1 MTFLRRTLQNHPQ
14 IKRAIKSV
22 AKSAGLFRD
31 SPANDFYRELA
42 EVKTRGDDAFS
53 TLFYGYD
60 GDHLIN
66 KWNHFLPIYSRLFAP
81 YRNGM
86 PDGRPLRFLEIGVY
100 EGGSLDLW
108 RRFFGES
115 AILYG
120 IDVDPR
126 CAVFDGRAAQV
137 RIGSQAD
144 PAFLRSVVA
153 EMGGVD
159 IVLDDGSHVAS
170 HQRVSFETL
179 FPLLAED
186 GLYVAEDL
194 HTSYWRDYE
203 GGYRRKGHV
212 PGDDQGVHRRHARL
226 VSRPRRA
233 GDRARHRRDPRLR
246 QHRRLREGRR
256 RAAVPHHHRHA
267 AAGDRPGALSAS
279 PNEKSP
285 RIRWD
290 ARALIRHVERLTSP

>member
-1 MTFLRRTLQNHPQ
+1 MTFLGRTLRNHPR

-31 SPANDFYRELA
+31 SPANDYYRDLA
-42 EVKTRGDDAFS
+42 EVSARGDDAFS
-53 TLFYGYD
+53 QLFYGYD

-81 YRNGM
+81 YRDGM
-86 PDGRPLRFLEIGVY
+86 RNGRPLRFLEIGVY

-108 RRFFGES
+108 RRFFGPS

-144 PAFLRSVVA
+144 PAFLRSVVE

-159 IVLDDGSHVAS
+159 IILDDGSHVAS
-170 HQRVSFETL
+170 HQRVSFKTL
-179 FPLLAED
+179 FPLMAED

-203 GGYRRKGHV
+203 GGYRRRGTFLEMTKAFIDDMHAWYHDRGASEIGRGIGAIHIYDSIVAFEKG
-212 PGDDQGVHRRHARL
+212 GGE
-226 VSRPRRA
+226 RPFHTTIGTPQRA
-233 GDRARHRRDPRLR
+233 IDRVR
-246 QHRRLREGRR
+246 
-256 RAAVPHHHRHA
+256 
-267 AAGDRPGALSAS
+267 
-279 PNEKSP
+279 
-285 RIRWD
+285 
-290 ARALIRHVERLTSP
+290 

>member
-31 SPANDFYRELA
+31 SPANDFYRDLA
-42 EVKTRGDDAFS
+42 EVKTGGHDAFS

-66 KWNHFLPIYSRLFAP
+66 KWNHFLPIYSLLFAP

-203 GGYRRKGHV
+203 GGYRRKGTFLEMTKAFI
-212 PGDDQGVHRRHARL
+212 DDMHAWY
-226 VSRPRRA
+226 
-233 GDRARHRRDPRLR
+233 
-246 QHRRLREGRR
+246 
-256 RAAVPHHHRHA
+256 HHRGAREIGRGIGAIHVYDSIVA
-267 AAGDRPGALSAS
+267 FEKGGGERPFHTTIGTPQRAIDRV
-279 PNEKSP
+279 
-285 RIRWD
+285 R
-290 ARALIRHVERLTSP
+290 

>member
-31 SPANDFYRELA
+31 SPANEFYRDLA
-42 EVKTRGDDAFS
+42 EVKTRGQDAFS

-108 RRFFGES
+108 RRFFGDS

-179 FPLLAED
+179 FPLMAED

-203 GGYRRKGHV
+203 GGYRRKGTFLEMTKAFI
-212 PGDDQGVHRRHARL
+212 DDMHAWYHHRG
-226 VSRPRRA
+226 A
-233 GDRARHRRDPRLR
+233 GDRVRHRRDPRLR

-256 RAAVPHHHRHA
+256 RAAVSHHHRHA
-267 AAGDRPGALSAS
+267 AAGDRPSALSAS
-279 PNEKSP
+279 PNKKSP
-285 RIRWD
+285 YIGWD

>member
-1 MTFLRRTLQNHPQ
+1 MLRARDLEQHDGPHLGMTLLKRTLHNHPQ
-14 IKRAIKSV
+14 IKRALKSV

-31 SPANDFYRELA
+31 SPANDFYRDLA

-53 TLFYGYD
+53 KLFYGYD

-81 YRNGM
+81 FRDGR

-108 RRFFGES
+108 RRFFGPS

-126 CAVFDGRAAQV
+126 CAVFDGHAAQV

-144 PAFLRSVVA
+144 PAFLRSVVE

-159 IVLDDGSHVAS
+159 VVLDDGSHVAS

-179 FPLLAED
+179 FPLLAQD

-203 GGYRRKGHV
+203 GGYRRRGTFLEMTKAFIDDMHAWYHDRGAQEIGRSIGAIHVYDSIVAFEKG
-212 PGDDQGVHRRHARL
+212 GGE
-226 VSRPRRA
+226 RPFHTTIGTPQRPI
-233 GDRARHRRDPRLR
+233 DRVR
-246 QHRRLREGRR
+246 
-256 RAAVPHHHRHA
+256 
-267 AAGDRPGALSAS
+267 
-279 PNEKSP
+279 
-285 RIRWD
+285 
-290 ARALIRHVERLTSP
+290 

>member
-31 SPANDFYRELA
+31 SPANDFYRDLA

-203 GGYRRKGHV
+203 GGYRRKGTFLEMTKAFIDDMHAWYHDRGTQGIGRGIGAIHV
-212 PGDDQGVHRRHARL
+212 YDSIVAFEKGGGE
-226 VSRPRRA
+226 RPFHTTIGTPQRA
-233 GDRARHRRDPRLR
+233 IDRVR
-246 QHRRLREGRR
+246 
-256 RAAVPHHHRHA
+256 
-267 AAGDRPGALSAS
+267 
-279 PNEKSP
+279 
-285 RIRWD
+285 
-290 ARALIRHVERLTSP
+290 

>member
-203 GGYRRKGHV
+203 GGYRRKGTFLEMTKAFIDDMHAWYHDRGAREIGRGIGAIHV
-212 PGDDQGVHRRHARL
+212 YDSIVAFEKGGGE
-226 VSRPRRA
+226 RPFHTTIGTPQRA
-233 GDRARHRRDPRLR
+233 IDRVR
-246 QHRRLREGRR
+246 
-256 RAAVPHHHRHA
+256 
-267 AAGDRPGALSAS
+267 
-279 PNEKSP
+279 
-285 RIRWD
+285 
-290 ARALIRHVERLTSP
+290 